1 MTNKLPES
9 SFIRIIKS
17 GNDADIMKLLNT
29 DPLKLTINNA
39 VLKELAALPDSKYLD
54 TLVTNMISKNP
65 AYRSFEFS
73 HPTLGKITLG
83 DYHKSISKEVDVTQK
98 TFAERVD
105 KPESEVTKTF
115 AEKVGKPESEVAK
128 TFAEK
133 VGKPDVEATKT
144 FTEKVTETEAST
156 NPQRA
161 Q

>member
-17 GNDADIMKLLNT
+17 SNEADIMKLLNT

-39 VLKELAALPDSKYLD
+39 VLKELTALPDSKYLD

-65 AYRSFEFS
+65 AYKSFEFT

-83 DYHKSISKEVDVTQK
+83 DYHKSISKEVAAAPKTFTERVGKPETEVSK
-98 TFAERVD
+98 TFAERV
-105 KPESEVTKTF
+105 
-115 AEKVGKPESEVAK
+115 GKPEADIAK
-128 TFAEK
+128 PFA
-133 VGKPDVEATKT
+133 
-144 FTEKVTETEAST
+144 EKVTETAAST
-156 NPQRA
+156 SPHRA